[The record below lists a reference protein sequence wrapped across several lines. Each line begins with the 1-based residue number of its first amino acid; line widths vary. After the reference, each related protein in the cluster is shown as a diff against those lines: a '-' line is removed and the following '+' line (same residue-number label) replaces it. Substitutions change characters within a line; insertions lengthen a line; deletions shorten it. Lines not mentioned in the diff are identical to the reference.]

1 MTFARSGTLTIGNAS
16 AISNFISTSG
26 NISFN
31 GTLSAG
37 NGSAAANRSLVISAA
52 NGTVLFN
59 DQVGQ
64 NVIDSRGASIQTK
77 SYSLYSDANDNPYAL
92 EVDAK
97 TIKIFGD
104 ISTFNSQQYT
114 GSVIVGNNGSN
125 GNARLLLS
133 MDPSIKVI
141 GSVNDAVAGQDTLVL
156 RAIRLPGDPATPT
169 ISLQDVGLTTP
180 LAALDVLVGEQNT
193 NLSSA
198 PLIAEINPDRYRY
211 VGTIDLGGS
220 VSTTGN
226 QKYVGNDISLTG
238 GNTFTSTLGTIEM
251 LTGLTNGNISGLS
264 NTNFALGTNASL
276 GSNLGTLGANVTR
289 IPDPAPASA
298 PTSLLASAPVVPP
311 NSPTST
317 NAVNVVSSLHGILH
331 DQNQQLVQSMKS
343 SEIDSSMGAGEV
355 VVGDLTNASCDPKVD
370 DFCGNK

>member
-1 MTFARSGTLTIGNAS
+1 MTFTSSGALTNGS
-16 AISNFISTSG
+16 AVAVPNFYSSVG

-64 NVIDSRGASIQTK
+64 NVIDSRGSSIQTK
-77 SYSLYSDANDNPYAL
+77 SYSLYSDANENPYAL
-92 EVDAK
+92 EVEAK

-104 ISTFNSQQYT
+104 ISTFNAQQYT

-125 GNARLLLS
+125 GNVRLLLS

-141 GSVNDAVAGQDTLVL
+141 GSINDVVAGQDTLVL
-156 RAIRLPGDPATPT
+156 RAIRLPNDPATPT
-169 ISLQDVGLTTP
+169 ISLRDVGLTTP
-180 LAALDVLVGEQNT
+180 LAGLDVLVGEQNT

-226 QKYVGNDISLTG
+226 QLYVGNDISLTG
-238 GNTFTSTLGTIEM
+238 GSTLTSRLGTIEM
-251 LTGLTNGNISGLS
+251 LTGLTTGTISGLS

-276 GSNLGTLGANVTR
+276 GSNLGALGANVTR
-289 IPDPAPASA
+289 IPDPVPPSA
-298 PTSLLASAPVVPP
+298 PISLLASAPIVAP
-311 NSPTST
+311 NTPTST
-317 NAVNVVSSLHGILH
+317 NPINVVSSPHGMLH

-355 VVGDLTNASCDPKVD
+355 VVGDLTNASCDPNID